1 MTLLQ
6 LRSIVKVVACGF
18 NVSRAAEVLHTSQ
31 PSVSKTIRALENELG
46 EEIFLRTRARIVGLT
61 DL

>member
-46 EEIFLRTRARIVGLT
+46 EEIFLRTRAR
-61 DL
+61 